1 MPSVH
6 HSDFMPELCIVS
18 LAPIS
23 QRFSFS
29 PKTQLL
35 ETLLLFARQCILLQ
49 RISEHPVI
57 TQRNKIYSEA
67 FTGFFLKNE
76 PIQDFVD
83 FNGYY
88 EQIVTDWQFISEY
101 TLLCGTLVAVT
112 SGSNF
117 HWNHHTG
124 TTRKFQYTG
133 TFWWFQ
139 CGGSNGSSNALD
151 KKWLF
156 KSKTCDVTWKLVTDI
171 DWRLCE
177 SCIKVLAHAW
187 VLTEKSRC

>member
-1 MPSVH
+1 MIYGRSPSMPSVH

-35 ETLLLFARQCILLQ
+35 ETLLLSARQCILLQ

-83 FNGYY
+83 FNGYH
-88 EQIVTDWQFISEY
+88 EQIVTD
-101 TLLCGTLVAVT
+101 
-112 SGSNF
+112 
-117 HWNHHTG
+117 
-124 TTRKFQYTG
+124 
-133 TFWWFQ
+133 
-139 CGGSNGSSNALD
+139 
-151 KKWLF
+151 
-156 KSKTCDVTWKLVTDI
+156 
-171 DWRLCE
+171 
-177 SCIKVLAHAW
+177 
-187 VLTEKSRC
+187 